1 MAPFEK
7 ELNLNSCEVCP
18 DSKDQAAE
26 EQSEGSWFESSAKL
40 FEELRRQ
47 METVQS
53 MEKDVKMVAEDLT
66 ENQILLEFDLVGL
79 KPGDLKV
86 SMTESNFLE
95 VEESVDSSEGPSS
108 IWAFPLGKGFKN
120 QEVKADYPEESKLV
134 ITVPKDPDFQ
144 PAEDATDQTPEPHEL
159 VAAEL
164 PESEDQDQVQV
175 VPVQVLEPIQA
186 EVTETE
192 DSYCIELNIED
203 FEADDITVELSNS
216 HVLKVSGER
225 KKKPDQEQVLGQEP
239 ETGTEARVSRKS
251 FGRMFWIPEG
261 CDTEAIEAT
270 ARKIYSILNLE
281 IRIPKSGSEPVSEP
295 VSDPEKDSRT
305 IAIKLL

>member
-1 MAPFEK
+1 M
-7 ELNLNSCEVCP
+7 NTCEAYP

-53 MEKDVKMVAEDLT
+53 MEKDVKLVAEDLT

-108 IWAFPLGKGFKN
+108 IWAFPLGQGFKN

-134 ITVPKDPDFQ
+134 VTVPKDPDFQ
-144 PAEDATDQTPEPHEL
+144 PAEDATEGPFEPEEL

-164 PESEDQDQVQV
+164 PESEEQHQV

-192 DSYCIELNIED
+192 DFYSIELNIED
-203 FEADDITVELSNS
+203 FEADDVTVELANS
-216 HVLKVSGER
+216 RVLKISGER
-225 KKKPDQEQVLGQEP
+225 KKKPDQEQVPGQAP
-239 ETGTEARVSRKS
+239 ETGTETRVSRKS

-281 IRIPKSGSEPVSEP
+281 IRIPKSGLEPVPEL
-295 VSDPEKDSRT
+295 VSKPEKDSRT

>member
-53 MEKDVKMVAEDLT
+53 MEKDAKLLAEVLT
-66 ENQILLEFDLVGL
+66 ENQIQHEFDLVGL
-79 KPGDLKV
+79 KPGDLNV

-108 IWAFPLGKGFKN
+108 IWAFPLGQGFKN

-134 ITVPKDPDFQ
+134 VTVPKDPDFQ